1 MSKRNHPI
9 DAVEDLWTIFECP
22 ECGILYWSE
31 ERIYQH
37 LKKIHDIDPFN
48 TPHDKEP
55 TVVKIFS
62 VELIRAIPQ
71 DEKGGKKE

>member
-22 ECGILYWSE
+22 DCGILFFNE
-31 ERIYQH
+31 ERLSKH
-37 LKKIHDIDPFN
+37 L
-48 TPHDKEP
+48 DKMHNLEYED
-55 TVVKIFS
+55 TTCFS

-71 DEKGGKKE
+71 DEVQK